1 MSNLTEF
8 FFCITA
14 VSVFIS
20 ILISVGS
27 ACVSIIYKLKKYGT
41 IAGIILFA
49 IAFVHL
55 QFLINGEAGGFQTRD
70 MIFAGMELAA
80 SCLCF
85 TVILRAS
92 VHVLNTFSI
101 KESMDMLSSGIC
113 YYKPNGMLRLVN
125 KKMEDIG
132 DELFGKPIMN
142 GIEFYEGLIRKSEDT
157 PDGNGEY
164 IELPDGKRYF
174 FVQNEMELSTG
185 KIYELIITDITEEHE
200 KRLELEEKK
209 KDAEKVSESFREL
222 TNRAKLAAIERENLQ
237 AKIMLHDDLGEINI
251 IAKRFLES
259 GNVGPINEK
268 DLTEEWIS
276 TLEAIKRDAVGSDEY
291 DFERAYKTANLLG
304 AELQAKEIF
313 EDDLAKKRVVA
324 QALVCALNNAV
335 RHGKAGKVI
344 MDIKDTDE
352 GRKLITI
359 SNNGLPAVAGS
370 SEKGGLTSL
379 RKNVE
384 ALGGQMQIIWE
395 KGAELRII
403 L

>member
-41 IAGIILFA
+41 IAGIILFV

-132 DELFGKPIMN
+132 NELFGKPIMN
-142 GIEFYEGLIRKSEDT
+142 GNELYEGLIRKSEDT

-237 AKIMLHDDLGEINI
+237 AKIMLHDDLGKINI
-251 IAKRFLES
+251 IAKKFLES
-259 GNVGPINEK
+259 GEVGPINEK
-268 DLTEEWIS
+268 NLTEEWIS
-276 TLEAIKRDAVGSDEY
+276 TLEAIKRDAVESDEY
-291 DFERAYKTANLLG
+291 NYEKVYKTAKLLG
-304 AELQAKEIF
+304 AELEAQEIF
-313 EDDLAKKRVVA
+313 DEDPAKKRVIS
-324 QALVCALNNAV
+324 QALICALNNAV
-335 RHGKAGKVI
+335 RHGKASKVV
-344 MDIKDTDE
+344 MDVKDSEVD
-352 GRKLITI
+352 RKLVTI
-359 SNNGLPAVAGS
+359 SNNGLPADADS

-379 RKNVE
+379 RKNIE